1 MTYFDAALLGAVQG
15 VCEFLPVSSSGHLA
29 LAQQLLDLD
38 ADENLAFALR
48 LHAATLGAVIA
59 AFWGDLTRL
68 AGSLFRLKPEAR
80 LVGMLFLAMIPT
92 GAAALLLKPH
102 LESAMDSSA
111 AVGAGLFATGCILFL
126 SKRFARL
133 SEEKADEIEKTNALR
148 ALWIGLAQGVAV
160 LPGVSRSGATIGTGL
175 LLGLKGEA
183 SARFS
188 FLLSILAISAAM
200 SFDILEGFENSSA
213 PLGPSLVGAAAAFL
227 TGLASIRWLMRL
239 ARLRR
244 FDGFAY
250 YCWAVGAAALAAAAL

>member
-1 MTYFDAALLGAVQG
+1 MTYYEAALLGVVQG
-15 VCEFLPVSSSGHLA
+15 VAEFLPISSSGHLA
-29 LAQQLLDLD
+29 LAQQLLGLG

-68 AGSLFRLKPEAR
+68 AGALFRRKPEAR
-80 LVGMLFLAMIPT
+80 LVGMLLLAMVPT
-92 GAAALLLKPH
+92 GAFALLLKPH
-102 LESAMDSSA
+102 LESAMDSFA
-111 AVGAGLFATGCILFL
+111 AVGAGLIATGAILFL
-126 SKRFARL
+126 SKRLARH
-133 SEEKADEIEKTNALR
+133 SEENADEIEKTNAWR
-148 ALWIGLAQGVAV
+148 ALWIGLAQGVSV

-188 FLLSILAISAAM
+188 FLLSILAISGAM
-200 SFDILEGFENSSA
+200 SFDIAGGFENSSA
-213 PLGPSLVGAAAAFL
+213 PLGPSLVGASAAFL

-250 YCWAVGAAALAAAAL
+250 YCWAVGAAALGASIL